1 MKIILNKCFGGFGL
15 SDEAYELMGLE
26 LDSYYNPDDVRKDP
40 RLIACIEALGL
51 ERYSG
56 FCAELQ
62 VVEIPDNFT
71 DYEIDDYDGWERLT
85 YVIDGKIYHA

>member
-15 SDEAYELMGLE
+15 SDEAYELMGFE

-40 RLIACIEALGL
+40 RLIACIEALGS
-51 ERYSG
+51 ERCSG